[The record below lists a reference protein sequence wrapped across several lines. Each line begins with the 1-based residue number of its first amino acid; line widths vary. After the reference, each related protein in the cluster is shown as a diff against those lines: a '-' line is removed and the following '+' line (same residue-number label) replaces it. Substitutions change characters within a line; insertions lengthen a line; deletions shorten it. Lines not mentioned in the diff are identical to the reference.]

1 MTKVDYKRIWQ
12 ELKEERI
19 EEYIMLQDYTR
30 VLQSYIRRHPRIER
44 SKSLLTKT
52 EMILKRMD
60 ELDGT
65 NEFHNLLHDLERAN
79 VNDLKQ

>member
-1 MTKVDYKRIWQ
+1 MANVDYKRIWQ
-12 ELKEERI
+12 DLKEECI
-19 EEYIMLQDYTR
+19 EDYIMLQGYIR
-30 VLQSYIRRHPRIER
+30 VLQSYIRIHPRIER
-44 SKSLLTKT
+44 YKSLLTKT

-65 NEFHNLLHDLERAN
+65 QEFQNLLHDLERAN